1 MEKNLTVP
9 VYIVTGFLGSGKT
22 RFVTEMLTDEGFSEG
37 ERTLLL
43 CCEEGEEEYD
53 PQMLQRCN
61 TVLVNLEEPREI
73 AGKRLLRLNREHR
86 PERVIIE
93 YNATWLINTLYA
105 AEKPQEWALAQII
118 NLVDASTFELYL
130 KNMRKY
136 MADGLKEA
144 DMVIFN
150 RCDENTRKSPYRRA
164 VKGMNSGVR
173 IFFENLDG
181 TTDDGVA
188 DEDLPYDMKADPIL
202 IGDEDFGT
210 FYLDALEHPDRYDGK
225 RIHARVRAFRMDGM
239 PDNCY
244 VFGRHVMTC
253 CAEDIGGIGFLCRYR
268 GKAPGVNDWLF
279 VDAKVEK
286 SFSPLHNTEAIIL
299 IEEKREPA
307 KPPKEELV
315 YFN

>member
-1 MEKNLTVP
+1 MQSITTIP

-22 RFVTEMLTDEGFSEG
+22 KFVTEMLTDDGFTEG

-53 PQMLQRCN
+53 PEVLKQSN
-61 TVLVNLEEPREI
+61 TVLVNLEQVKDI
-73 AGKRLLRLNREHR
+73 AGHKLGRLNNEYR

-93 YNATWLINTLYA
+93 YNATWLLESLYA
-105 AEKPQEWALAQII
+105 AKKPDSWELAQII
-118 NLVDASTFELYL
+118 TLVDATTFEIYL

-144 DMVIFN
+144 DLVIFN
-150 RCDENTRKSPYRRA
+150 RCDENTTKSKYRRS
-164 VKGMNSGVR
+164 VKGINGATRV
-173 IFFENLDG
+173 FFENLDG

-188 DEDLPYDMKADPIL
+188 DEDLPYDVKASPIQ

-210 FYLDALEHPDRYDGK
+210 FYLDAMEHPERYDGK
-225 RIHARVRAFRMDGM
+225 TIRARGRAFRMEDM
-239 PDNCY
+239 PKNCY

-253 CAEDIGGIGFLCRYR
+253 CAEDIGGIGFLCQYK
-268 GKAPGVNDWLF
+268 GSGPKTNDWIMLE
-279 VDAKVEK
+279 AKAEK
-286 SFSPLHNTEAIIL
+286 SFSVLHGCDAIIL
-299 IEEKREPA
+299 TEQKVQPTGAPA
-307 KPPKEELV
+307 EELV

>member
-1 MEKNLTVP
+1 MDSVP
-9 VYIVTGFLGSGKT
+9 VYIITGFLGSGKT
-22 RFVTEMLTDEGFSEG
+22 KFVTEMLTDDGFSEG
-37 ERTLLL
+37 EKTLLL

-53 PQMLQRCN
+53 EAMLRQTN
-61 TVLVNLEEPREI
+61 TTLVMLEDLKAI
-73 AGKRLLRLNREHR
+73 AGKKLLRMNREHQ

-93 YNATWLINTLYA
+93 YNATWLLENLYK
-105 AEKPQEWALAQII
+105 AEKPESWQLAQII
-118 NLVDASTFELYL
+118 DLVDASTFEMYL

-144 DMVIFN
+144 DLVIFN

-164 VKGMNSGVR
+164 VKGMNSGTRV
-173 IFFENLDG
+173 FFENLDG

-188 DEDLPYDMKADPIL
+188 DEDLPYDVKANPIV

-225 RIHARVRAFRMDGM
+225 SIHARGRAFRMDTM
-239 PDNCY
+239 PKNCY

-253 CAEDIGGIGFLCRYR
+253 CAEVIGGIGYLCQFKGQPPKTNGWIFL
-268 GKAPGVNDWLF
+268 
-279 VDAKVEK
+279 DAKVEK
-286 SFSPLHNTEAIIL
+286 AFSALHNTDAIIL
-299 IEEKREPA
+299 IEQKVTPA
-307 KPPKEELV
+307 DPPQEELV

>member
-1 MEKNLTVP
+1 MNSVP
-9 VYIVTGFLGSGKT
+9 VYIITGFLGSGKT
-22 RFVTEMLTDEGFSEG
+22 KFVTEMLTDEGFSEG

-53 PQMLQRCN
+53 EAVLKQTN
-61 TVLVNLEEPREI
+61 TTLVTLEDLKDI
-73 AGKRLLRLNREHR
+73 AGKKLLRMNREHK

-93 YNATWLINTLYA
+93 YNATWLLENLYK
-105 AEKPQEWALAQII
+105 AEKPESWQLAQII
-118 NLVDASTFELYL
+118 DLVDASTYELYL

-144 DMVIFN
+144 DLVIFN

-164 VKGMNSGVR
+164 IKGMNGGAR

-188 DEDLPYDMKADPIL
+188 DEDLPYDVKATPIV
-202 IGDEDFGT
+202 IADEDFGT

-225 RIHARVRAFRMDGM
+225 TIRARGRAFRMDDM
-239 PDNCY
+239 PKNCY

-253 CAEDIGGIGFLCRYR
+253 CADDIGGIGFLCQF
-268 GKAPGVNDWLF
+268 GGAAPKTNDWIFLT
-279 VDAKVEK
+279 AKVEK
-286 SFSPLHNTEAIIL
+286 AFSQLHGTDAIIL
-299 IEEKREPA
+299 IEQKVSPA
-307 KPPKEELV
+307 DAPAEELV

>member
-1 MEKNLTVP
+1 MNVP
-9 VYIVTGFLGSGKT
+9 VYIVTGFLGAGKT
-22 RFVTEMLTDEGFSEG
+22 KFITDMLTDEGFSEG

-53 PQMLQRCN
+53 PQVIMSTN
-61 TVLVNLEEPREI
+61 TTLLNLESPKEI
-73 AGKRLLRLNREHR
+73 AGKRLMRMNREYR

-93 YNATWLINTLYA
+93 YNATWLLQTLYN
-105 AEKPQEWALAQII
+105 AEKPDEWALAQII
-118 NLVDASTFELYL
+118 DLVDASTFEMFL

-144 DMVIFN
+144 DLVIFN
-150 RCDENTRKSPYRRA
+150 RCDETSRKSPWRRA
-164 VKGMNSGVR
+164 VKGLNSATR

-188 DEDLPYDMKADPIL
+188 DEDLPYDVKADPVQ

-225 RIHARVRAFRMDGM
+225 RIRARGRAFRMDDM
-239 PDNCY
+239 PKNCY

-253 CAEDIGGIGFLCRYR
+253 CAEDIGGIGFLCRYK
-268 GKAPGVNDWLF
+268 GEPPKTNDWIFLE
-279 VDAKVEK
+279 AKVEK
-286 SFSPLHNTEAIIL
+286 SFSPLHNADAIIL
-299 IEEKREPA
+299 LEQKATPA
-307 KPPKEELV
+307 NPPKEELV

>member
-1 MEKNLTVP
+1 MNIP
-9 VYIVTGFLGSGKT
+9 VYIVTGFLGAGKT
-22 RFVTEMLTDEGFSEG
+22 KFITEMLTDEGFSEG

-53 PQMLQRCN
+53 PEVLKKCN
-61 TVLVNLEEPREI
+61 TTLVTLDEVRQI
-73 AGKRLLRLNREHR
+73 AGKRLIRMNREHQ

-93 YNATWLINTLYA
+93 YNSTWLMENLYA
-105 AEKPQEWALAQII
+105 AEKPDSWALAQII
-118 NLVDASTFELYL
+118 DLVDATTFEMYL

-144 DMVIFN
+144 DLVIFN
-150 RCDENTRKSPYRRA
+150 RCDANSRKSPWRRA
-164 VKGMNSGVR
+164 VKGINGGAR

-188 DEDLPYDMKADPIL
+188 DEDLPYDMKADPVA

-210 FYLDALEHPDRYDGK
+210 FYLDALEHPERYDGK
-225 RIHARVRAFRMDGM
+225 RIHARGRAFRMDDM
-239 PDNCY
+239 PKNCY

-253 CAEDIGGIGFLCRYR
+253 CAEDIGGIGFLCQYK
-268 GKAPGVNDWLF
+268 GEPPKTNDWVF

-286 SFSPLHNTEAIIL
+286 SFSPLHGTEAIIL
-299 IEEKREPA
+299 IEEKVAPA
-307 KPPKEELV
+307 NPPKEELV

>member
-1 MEKNLTVP
+1 MNVP
-9 VYIVTGFLGSGKT
+9 VYIVTGFLGAGKT
-22 RFVTEMLTDEGFSEG
+22 RFITDMLTDEGFSEG

-43 CCEEGEEEYD
+43 CCEEGEDEYS
-53 PQMLQRCN
+53 PEALKQGN
-61 TVLVNLEEPREI
+61 ATLVNLDDPKQI
-73 AGKRLLRLNREHR
+73 AGKRLLRMNREHR

-93 YNATWLINTLYA
+93 YNATWLLQTLYD
-105 AEKPQEWALAQII
+105 AEKPEDWALAQII
-118 NLVDASTFELYL
+118 DLVDASTFEMYL

-144 DMVIFN
+144 DLVIFN
-150 RCDENTRKSPYRRA
+150 RCDENSRKSPWRRA
-164 VKGMNSGVR
+164 VKGLNSGTR

-188 DEDLPYDMKADPIL
+188 DEDLPYDVKADPVA

-225 RIHARVRAFRMDGM
+225 RIHARGRAFRMNDM
-239 PDNCY
+239 PKNCY

-253 CAEDIGGIGFLCRYR
+253 CAEDIGGIGFLCQFS
-268 GKAPGVNDWLF
+268 GQPPKTNDWIFL
-279 VDAKVEK
+279 DARVEK
-286 SFSPLHNTEAIIL
+286 SFSPLHNTDAIIL
-299 IEEKREPA
+299 IEEKVSPA
-307 KPPKEELV
+307 SPPKEELV

>member
-1 MEKNLTVP
+1 MNVP

-22 RFVTEMLTDEGFSEG
+22 KFITDMLTDEGFSEG

-53 PQMLQRCN
+53 PEALKQGN
-61 TVLVNLEEPREI
+61 AVLVNLDDPKQI
-73 AGKRLLRLNREHR
+73 AGKRLMRMNREHR

-93 YNATWLINTLYA
+93 YNATWLLETLYA
-105 AEKPQEWALAQII
+105 AEKPDSWALAQII
-118 NLVDASTFELYL
+118 DLVDASTFEMYL

-144 DMVIFN
+144 DLVIFN
-150 RCDENTRKSPYRRA
+150 RCDENSRKSPWRRA
-164 VKGMNSGVR
+164 VKGLNSGTR

-188 DEDLPYDMKADPIL
+188 DEDLPYDVKANPVV

-225 RIHARVRAFRMDGM
+225 HIHARGRAFRMEDM
-239 PDNCY
+239 PKNCY

-253 CAEDIGGIGFLCRYR
+253 CAEDIGGIGFLCQFK
-268 GKAPGVNDWLF
+268 GEGPKTNDWIM
-279 VDAKVEK
+279 VEARAEK
-286 SFSPLHNTEAIIL
+286 SFSPLHNCEAIIL
-299 IEEKREPA
+299 TEQSA
-307 KPPKEELV
+307 KPTGAPREELV